1 MNPASLTTFT
11 EATFTPG
18 ATPATPT
25 PLIAAAIVP
34 ATCVPWL
41 DVVGFQAASD
51 VSTTPPRQDALL
63 SFAICVARSG
73 WVLEMPL
80 SSTPTTTFG
89 LPVVTAFAAGV
100 SI

>member
-11 EATFTPG
+11 DATFTPG
-18 ATPATPT
+18 AMPAMPM

-41 DVVGFQAASD
+41 DVVGFHAATD
-51 VSTTPPRQDALL
+51 VSGTPPMQDALL
-63 SFAICVARSG
+63 SKAICEVRSG
-73 WVLEMPL
+73 CVLEMPL

-89 LPVVTAFAAGV
+89 LPVVTALASGV
-100 SI
+100 CI